1 MMLRMTSLTVHE
13 VLEREHFRHATVIA
27 GRGGLDRRIK
37 WVHVME
43 VTSVKQLLDGEELIL
58 STGFVWKDNVKV
70 FLSIVKQLIQSKAAG
85 LCIEIG
91 TYMDQIPSEIL
102 ELAEQHQFPIIVF
115 KKEVRFVDITQDLHS
130 LLIAHHYQM
139 ISNLEQFSQELNNL
153 LLAPGSLYKI
163 LSFLAEKTGMQVI
176 YIPKEA
182 EPIFAPEATEE
193 KKEIFL
199 HFLTFQPEGK
209 GLVLQHVRAMDYHF
223 ANLIL
228 VPGRH
233 TSVSDYDMLLLD
245 RSATAISQFLLREL
259 YIEEKKR
266 ALETEWL
273 YDWLEGK
280 HSEEKILS
288 YLVDMDESLIP
299 RGLQVC
305 TCKFKKQ
312 LDAYTSSQITY
323 FMLLMRSVFEQE
335 GFFILSLTTRN
346 KLIIIVLNRR
356 DEVNLMDR
364 IREAFN
370 RFMISDILQKETV
383 PEVVQIGVGKHVR
396 LLKEMHKSYDS
407 SLETLTMNDK
417 LSIQSSKVIYHTDF
431 HIYRMIFQLARGKE
445 LNEFMSEYL
454 APVIQYDENNNS
466 NLLNTLKVYMCCN
479 GSKKETAE
487 QLYVVRQTLY
497 HRLEKLEEL
506 LGSDFMSSPKRQ
518 AIEFSLH
525 AYEYLK
531 RKV

>member
-1 MMLRMTSLTVHE
+1 MLRMTSLTVRE
-13 VLEREHFRHATVIA
+13 VLERDHFHHATVIA
-27 GRGGLDRRIK
+27 GREGLSRRIK

-43 VTSVKQLLDGEELIL
+43 VTSVKQLLHGEELIL
-58 STGFVWKDNVKV
+58 STGFVWKDNLNI

-91 TYMDQIPSEIL
+91 TYMDTIPTEII
-102 ELAEQHQFPIIVF
+102 ELAEKNEFPIIVF
-115 KKEVRFVDITQDLHS
+115 TKEVRFVDITQDLHS

-139 ISNLEQFSQELNNL
+139 ISDLEQFSQELNNL
-153 LLAPGSLYKI
+153 LLAPGCLYRI
-163 LSFLAEKTGMQVI
+163 LSFLAEKTRMQVI
-176 YIPKEA
+176 YKPKESA
-182 EPIFAPEATEE
+182 PIFTPEASEE
-193 KKEIFL
+193 KKETFL
-199 HFLTFQPEGK
+199 NFLKVQPDGK
-209 GLVLQHVRAMDYHF
+209 GLVIQHVRAMDYHF

-228 VPGRH
+228 VPAQH

-245 RSATAISQFLLREL
+245 RSATAIAQFLLREL

-280 HSEEKILS
+280 HTEERILS
-288 YLVDMDESLIP
+288 YLVDLDETLIP

-312 LDAYTSSQITY
+312 FAAYTSSQITY

-335 GFFILSLTTRN
+335 GFFVLSLTTRN

-356 DEVNLMDR
+356 DEQTVIDR
-364 IREAFN
+364 LREAFD
-370 RFMISDILQKETV
+370 RFMTSDILQKETV
-383 PEVVQIGVGKHVR
+383 PEIDQISVGKHVR
-396 LLKEMHKSYDS
+396 LLKEMHKSYES
-407 SLETLTMNDK
+407 SLDTLTMSDK
-417 LSIQSSKVIYHTDF
+417 ISTQSCPVLYHSDF
-431 HIYRMIFQLARGKE
+431 HIYRMIFQLAKGKE
-445 LNEFMSEYL
+445 LNEFMYDYL
-454 APVIQYDENNNS
+454 SPVIQYDEKNNS
-466 NLLNTLKVYMCCN
+466 NLLKTLQVYMCCN

-506 LGSDFMSSPKRQ
+506 LGTDFMASPKRQ

-525 AYEYLK
+525 AYEYQK
-531 RKV
+531 DNV